1 MKKHIVLLISAVFF
15 FSGGSVTANEKVD
28 KALQV
33 QSDGVVEI
41 SNIRGIVKVKGW
53 DKDQVAVTGTLDD
66 LAEGI
71 TFENKDKVTL
81 IKVEMPDHNINHGDG
96 SDLTIQV
103 PYGNQV
109 DFEGISSDLKVKN
122 IKAGIDVR
130 TVSGDIGVEGVEKIL
145 NIKTV
150 SGDIQLKKSTGK
162 AKLATVSGD
171 IDGVINCPE
180 VQVSSVS
187 GDVNLKLD
195 EYQNFYASVV
205 SGNITIEGKQL
216 DGGET
221 KLSSVNGDINLLFI
235 NKINTRVNVKTG
247 PGGDITNHLSKDKV
261 ITEFPNTQRLS
272 ITLGDG
278 SGSVKLGTVNGDI
291 KIRGK
296 N

>member
-1 MKKHIVLLISAVFF
+1 LISLEETVP
-15 FSGGSVTANEKVD
+15 SSLGRQEKSNPGQLLD
-28 KALQV
+28 LQV

-195 EYQNFYASVV
+195 EYQ
-205 SGNITIEGKQL
+205 L

-247 PGGDITNHLSKDKV
+247 PGGDITNQS
-261 ITEFPNTQRLS
+261 F
-272 ITLGDG
+272 G
-278 SGSVKLGTVNGDI
+278 SFRI
-291 KIRGK
+291 IF
-296 N
+296 